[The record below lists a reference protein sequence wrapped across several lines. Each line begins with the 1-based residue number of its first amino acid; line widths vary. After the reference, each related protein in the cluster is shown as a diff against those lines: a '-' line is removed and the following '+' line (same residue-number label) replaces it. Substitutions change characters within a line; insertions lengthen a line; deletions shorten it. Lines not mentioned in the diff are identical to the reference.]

1 MLVMRFLTNK
11 QVFKAPSWY
20 LTHTFWRKSFKKH
33 GKIGGE
39 KGNFFSIFFIL
50 LKSNTKYAHMQN
62 FIQIPQKMK
71 TEVQNVFKWENSTL
85 PFWSNITM
93 IIENSKRSEFTTNIT
108 YKR

>member
-1 MLVMRFLTNK
+1 
-11 QVFKAPSWY
+11 
-20 LTHTFWRKSFKKH
+20 
-33 GKIGGE
+33 
-39 KGNFFSIFFIL
+39 
-50 LKSNTKYAHMQN
+50 MQN